1 MMSFKKFIDN
11 FEECVGVFLSI
22 VMSLAVTVGI
32 VTRTI
37 GVPMAWS
44 NEVARYVFIWMVMMG
59 AVVATKRNGHI
70 IIDVFINLFPE
81 TLRERLRFLGSILT
95 ISMLA
100 ILVYFGTLLSME
112 FWGTTMSLLPYP
124 IGLVYASLPTCSLLM
139 IIRMIQNI
147 VREHRSSRAGASPSG
162 EAAR

>member
-1 MMSFKKFIDN
+1 MAFGKFIDN

-22 VMSLAVTVGI
+22 VMSLAVTLGI
-32 VTRTI
+32 ITRML

-44 NEVARYVFIWMVMMG
+44 NEVARYVFIWMVMIG

-81 TLRERLRFLGSILT
+81 TMRGKLRFLGNILA

-100 ILVYFGTLLSME
+100 VLVYFGTLLSVE

-124 IGLVYASLPTCSLLM
+124 IGLVYASLPICSLLM
-139 IIRMIQNI
+139 ILRMIQNM
-147 VREHRSSRAGASPSG
+147 VRGCRSCRANPLPSD
-162 EAAR
+162 EVAR